1 MTFTGKFTTVL
12 KHVFSKK
19 TIGYIFLSL
28 VWTMIAVMFWSYMS
42 TGELVLFESLE
53 ITLTIMGG
61 KLILY
66 GIWDWVHL
74 GNNESKPDQDV
85 RVVTVVTNSDDEDR
99 FGEYCI
105 L

>member
-1 MTFTGKFTTVL
+1 MTITGKLKTVL
-12 KHVFSKK
+12 RHVFSKK
-19 TIGYIFLSL
+19 TIGYILLSL
-28 VWTMIAVMFWSYMS
+28 LWTMIAVMFWNYTA
-42 TGELVLFESLE
+42 TGKLVLFESLE

-74 GNNESKPDQDV
+74 GHKPTPETGA
-85 RVVTVVTNSDDEDR
+85 RVVTIVTNGDADDR